1 MTRGMTKQARQAAIL
16 LAGAFVLAIAF
27 LTFKS
32 QALSSDGALRVGD
45 DDGTI
50 HVTGEAR
57 AAGLTYAPGITA
69 NDRAWIEAAIA
80 QVRPEAAALIAEV
93 DGLVRVGPLATGT
106 ADGAIGRA
114 SSGPEGLKVDFD
126 LTRLNNDLVME
137 RNAAVVHEL
146 GHIVD
151 FVLVDDDML
160 AELDAGIPRGGACG
174 LAVNCDAPEERF
186 ADTFAKWA
194 LNGAMSVG
202 SGYGVPMPASIEGW
216 GQPLGALAISLPK

>member
-1 MTRGMTKQARQAAIL
+1 MTRGMTRQARQAAIL

-32 QALSSDGALRVGD
+32 QAMSAGDVLRAEA
-45 DDGTI
+45 DGTVRI
-50 HVTGEAR
+50 GAEAR
-57 AAGLTYAPGITA
+57 ARGLTYAPGISPG
-69 NDRAWIEAAIA
+69 DRAWIEAAIA

-93 DGLVRVGPLATGT
+93 DGLVTVGPLASGS
-106 ADGAIGRA
+106 AGGAIGLA
-114 SSGPEGLKVDFD
+114 SGGPGGFTID
-126 LTRLNNDLVME
+126 LDLARLDNDLAME

-151 FVLVDDDML
+151 FALVGD
-160 AELDAGIPRGGACG
+160 ELLTQLNAGIPQGGACG
-174 LAVNCDAPEERF
+174 LAINCDSPEERF

-194 LNGAMSVG
+194 LRGAFSIG

-216 GQPLGALAISLPK
+216 GQPLGALALTLPK

>member
-1 MTRGMTKQARQAAIL
+1 MTGGMTRETRQAAIL

-32 QALSSDGALRVGD
+32 QAMSAGD
-45 DDGTI
+45 VLKPEADGTVRI
-50 HVTGEAR
+50 GDEAR
-57 AAGLTYAPGITA
+57 ARGLTYGPRITA

-80 QVRPEAAALIAEV
+80 RVRPEAAALIAEV
-93 DGLVRVGPLATGT
+93 DGLVTVGPLPTGS
-106 ADGAIGRA
+106 AGGAIGLA
-114 SSGPEGLKVDFD
+114 SGGPGGFAIDLD
-126 LTRLNNDLVME
+126 LTRLNNDLAME

-151 FVLVDDDML
+151 YALVSDQVL
-160 AELDAGIPRGGACG
+160 AKLDAGIPQGGACG
-174 LAVNCDAPEERF
+174 LAVNCDSPEERF

-194 LNGAMSVG
+194 LRGSFSIG

-216 GQPLGALAISLPK
+216 GQPLGALALSTPK